1 MTWKTLMFR
10 LLVTLATLAA
20 LAATV
25 GADWVD

>member
-1 MTWKTLMFR
+1 MTWRALMFR

-25 GADWVD
+25 GADWIC